1 MAAKPDGGLTSE
13 PRLTTFITVRVFE
26 NQPVFRAN
34 AGVANSVAHFCI
46 TCSHL
51 TLAIG

>member
-1 MAAKPDGGLTSE
+1 MAAKPDGRLTSE
-13 PRLTTFITVRVFE
+13 PPFITVRVFE

-34 AGVANSVAHFCI
+34 ASVANSVAHLCF